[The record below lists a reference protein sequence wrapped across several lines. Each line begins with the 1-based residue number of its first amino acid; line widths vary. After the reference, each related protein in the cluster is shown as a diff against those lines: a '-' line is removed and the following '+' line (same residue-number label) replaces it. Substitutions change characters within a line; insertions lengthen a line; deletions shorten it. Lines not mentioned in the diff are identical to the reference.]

1 MRGALAACDSMLATC
16 ARVSVSEDATF
27 GAQMM
32 AVATAAKLAAASA
45 LAASAIARLE
55 EAQTHRELAAAKI
68 KLSLRTPASHRAARR
83 TSSTRDAPAYDPNDW
98 RNYSD
103 DDDEE
108 STNNRNEWPE

>member
-32 AVATAAKLAAASA
+32 AVATAAKLASAAA

-55 EAQTHRELAAAKI
+55 EAQTHRELAATKI
-68 KLSLRTPASHRAARR
+68 ELSLRPPAQRRAARR
-83 TSSTRDAPAYDPNDW
+83 TPAARATPAYDADDW
-98 RNYSD
+98 RAYR

-108 STNNRNEWPE
+108 STNNPDAWPE